1 MIFWCHYKANPLMT
15 FSHCLKLIDQ
25 PFLCGGRLAS
35 KVRGA
40 RLVDHF
46 YDKSNW
52 CIILEKL

>member
-1 MIFWCHYKANPLMT
+1 VL
-15 FSHCLKLIDQ
+15 LKILPVIN
-25 PFLCGGRLAS
+25 LCYFFDRLAS
-35 KVRGA
+35 KVQGA